1 MWCNLVLYNWL
12 ERPRPNR
19 REQGVQERREKTDGA
34 GTIITWH
41 EESDLDLSETLLSV
55 GQEFDGEMGF
65 LYIQQYC
72 TYFYK
77 YK

>member
-19 REQGVQERREKTDGA
+19 REQGVLEREETDGA

-55 GQEFDGEMGF
+55 G
-65 LYIQQYC
+65 
-72 TYFYK
+72 
-77 YK
+77 